1 MQSNFSRPREGA
13 GKLPP
18 SMCYADALVS
28 RAEMRD
34 GELRI
39 SRAVGWVTGAVVA
52 LLPTMAAVSVHAA
65 LTDVIRV
72 CADPQN
78 MPFSNQ
84 KGEGF
89 ENKLVD
95 LIAAKLNM
103 QVVYTWLPQ
112 VMGHVSTLP
121 DDIECDLLM
130 GYAQGTGQIE
140 DTNPYYRTSYVL
152 IYRQNDKSL
161 ASVESLADNRLKNK
175 TIGILARTPPVSI
188 MAMNGLMANARS
200 FEVKGDGNAASAA
213 SDVIAAV
220 ASGEIDAGI
229 LWGPLGGYYAQTA
242 KVPLAL
248 VPLVKEKAGP
258 TTIYGITMGVPPN
271 EPEWKHKVNKVIA
284 GNQADINAML
294 SEYNVPLLD
303 ENGNRIKTSTAER

>member
-1 MQSNFSRPREGA
+1 
-13 GKLPP
+13 
-18 SMCYADALVS
+18 MCYADALVP
-28 RAEMRD
+28 RAEMKD
-34 GELRI
+34 VELRI
-39 SRAVGWVTGAVVA
+39 SGAVGWVTGAVIA
-52 LLPTMAAVSVHAA
+52 LLPAMAAVSAHAA
-65 LTDVIRV
+65 LTGGVIRV

-161 ASVESLADNRLKNK
+161 ASVETLADDRLKSK

-188 MAMNGLMANARS
+188 MAMNGLMANAKS

>member
-1 MQSNFSRPREGA
+1 
-13 GKLPP
+13 
-18 SMCYADALVS
+18 
-28 RAEMRD
+28 MRD
-34 GELRI
+34 AELRI
-39 SRAVGWVTGAVVA
+39 SRAAGWVARVGLA
-52 LLPTMAAVSVHAA
+52 LLPAMAAVSANAA
-65 LTDVIRV
+65 LTDGVIRV

-78 MPFSNQ
+78 MPFSNE

-95 LIAAKLNM
+95 LIAAKLDK

-152 IYRQNDKSL
+152 IYRQNDKRL
-161 ASVESLADNRLKNK
+161 AGVETLADDRLKSK

-271 EPEWKHKVNKVIA
+271 EPEWKHKLNKVIA
-284 GNQADINAML
+284 ENQVDINALL

-303 ENGNRIKTSTAER
+303 ESGNRIKASTAER

>member
-1 MQSNFSRPREGA
+1 M
-13 GKLPP
+13 K
-18 SMCYADALVS
+18 DA
-28 RAEMRD
+28 
-34 GELRI
+34 ELRI
-39 SRAVGWVTGAVVA
+39 NRAAGWVAGAGVA
-52 LLPTMAAVSVHAA
+52 LLGAMAAVSGHAA
-65 LTDVIRV
+65 LTDGIIRV

-78 MPFSNQ
+78 MPFSNE

-95 LIAAKLNM
+95 LIAAKLDM

-112 VMGHVSTLP
+112 IMGHVSTLP

-161 ASVESLADNRLKNK
+161 AGVETLADDRLKSR

-271 EPEWKHKVNKVIA
+271 EPEWKHKLNKVIA
-284 GNQADINAML
+284 ENQVDINALL

-303 ENGNRIKTSTAER
+303 ESGNRIKTSTAER

>member
-1 MQSNFSRPREGA
+1 M
-13 GKLPP
+13 K
-18 SMCYADALVS
+18 DV
-28 RAEMRD
+28 
-34 GELRI
+34 ELRI

-52 LLPTMAAVSVHAA
+52 LLPAMAAVSAHAA
-65 LTDVIRV
+65 LTGGVIRV

-89 ENKLVD
+89 ENKLVN

-161 ASVESLADNRLKNK
+161 ASVETLADDRLKSK

-188 MAMNGLMANARS
+188 MAMNGLMANAKS

>member
-1 MQSNFSRPREGA
+1 MLTPLCPRD
-13 GKLPP
+13 K
-18 SMCYADALVS
+18 MKDA
-28 RAEMRD
+28 
-34 GELRI
+34 ELRI
-39 SRAVGWVTGAVVA
+39 NRAAGWVAGAGVA
-52 LLPTMAAVSVHAA
+52 LLAAIAVVSAHAA
-65 LTDVIRV
+65 LNDGVIRV

-78 MPFSNQ
+78 MPFSNE

-95 LIAAKLNM
+95 LIAAKLDM

-112 VMGHVSTLP
+112 IMGHVSTLP

-130 GYAQGTGQIE
+130 GYAQGTGRIE

-161 ASVESLADNRLKNK
+161 AGVETLADDRLKSK

-188 MAMNGLMANARS
+188 MAINGLMANARS
-200 FEVKGDGNAASAA
+200 FEVKGDGNTASAA

-271 EPEWKHKVNKVIA
+271 EPEWKHKLNRVIA
-284 GNQADINAML
+284 ENQADINAML
-294 SEYNVPLLD
+294 SKYNVPLLD

>member
-1 MQSNFSRPREGA
+1 M
-13 GKLPP
+13 K
-18 SMCYADALVS
+18 DV
-28 RAEMRD
+28 
-34 GELRI
+34 ELRI

-52 LLPTMAAVSVHAA
+52 LLPAMPAVSAHAA
-65 LTDVIRV
+65 LTGGVIRV

-161 ASVESLADNRLKNK
+161 ASVETLADDRLKSK

-188 MAMNGLMANARS
+188 MAMNGLMANAKS